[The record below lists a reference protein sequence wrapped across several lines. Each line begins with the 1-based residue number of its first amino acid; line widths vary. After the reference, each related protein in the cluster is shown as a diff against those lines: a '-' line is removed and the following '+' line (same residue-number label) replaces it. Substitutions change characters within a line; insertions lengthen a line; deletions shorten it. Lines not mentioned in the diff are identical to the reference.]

1 MAEYGLTSNG
11 INIKRLDTII
21 DEIHSD
27 LTNSWGVNTKANPQS
42 FLNVLITDFSDK
54 VAELWEFG
62 QDIYYSQNPLTANG
76 IYLDGAGQYAGITRE
91 EASPSYY
98 RILCTGT
105 EGTTIPEDTIIKSD
119 TNPAV
124 SMLPISESTIS
135 RSNFSTAVLKIV
147 SLDGNPLTV
156 SLNGALYSVTA
167 ASGATAET
175 AMQALEAAITDEN
188 FVAAASGSLL
198 TIEAVAQDSSNVM
211 VLSDNLTTDSIGTV
225 VMFATLGVGNIYLP
239 VGSVTIITKSVT
251 GLRSVTN
258 VGTYISGQLE
268 EDDTEFR
275 NSYME
280 KIFSHSSRMTQS
292 IRSAILDNCQGVSAV
307 TVYENTKDV
316 VDSEGRYPHS
326 VEVVVD
332 GGDSTE
338 IAQQIFNTKAG
349 GINTFGSVSTTVT
362 GDNGEEIT
370 IRFNRPKY
378 VNAWFNVV
386 ISIAPNATIATD
398 YADIVRTQI
407 LSELSGFASGE
418 DVVTQNTIIPKI
430 YNALE
435 GIDYIQITIA
445 TGNTPPSSPS
455 ANDLWYDRLNNQLMV
470 YSTSWTASSTPFT
483 YGSSAPSNPASG
495 DLWYDTSSSTLKEY
509 SSSWGTSLKT
519 ITIGASSP
527 ESYPLYNLYVTER
540 ERVTSRADMIE
551 VVLNA

>member
-11 INIKRLDTII
+11 INIKRLDTIM
-21 DEIHSD
+21 DEIHTD
-27 LTNSWGVNTKANPQS
+27 LTNGWGVNTRTNPQS
-42 FLNVLITDFSDK
+42 FLNVLITDFADK
-54 VAELWEFG
+54 IAELWEFG
-62 QDIYYSQNPLTANG
+62 QDIYYSQNPLTAEG
-76 IYLDGAGQYAGITRE
+76 IYLDGTGQYAGITRE
-91 EASPSYY
+91 GASPSYY

-105 EGTTIPEDTIIKSD
+105 EGTVIPEDTIIKSD

-124 SMLPISESTIS
+124 SMRPTGESTIS

-156 SLNGALYSVTA
+156 SLNGTLYSVTPV
-167 ASGATAET
+167 SGATTTT

-188 FVAAASGSLL
+188 FVVAASGNSL
-198 TIEAVAQDSSNVM
+198 TIEAVTRESSNVM

-225 VMFATLGVGNIYLP
+225 VIFATEEDGNIYLP
-239 VGSVTIITKSVT
+239 GGSVTIITRSVT

-258 VGTYISGQLE
+258 VGTYVSGQLE
-268 EDDTEFR
+268 EDDNEFR

-292 IRSAILDNCQGVSAV
+292 IRSAILDNCQGVSSV
-307 TVYENTKDV
+307 TVYENTTDV
-316 VDSEGRYPHS
+316 TDSEGRYPHS

-349 GINTFGSVSTTVT
+349 GINTFGSVSATIT

-370 IRFNRPKY
+370 IRFNRPRY

-398 YADIVRTQI
+398 YADIVRAQI
-407 LSELSGFASGE
+407 LSELSGLSSGE

-430 YNALE
+430 YDALK
-435 GIDYIQITIA
+435 GIDYVQITIA

-455 ANDLWYDRLNNQLMV
+455 ADVLWYDRLNDKLMV
-470 YSTSWTASSTPFT
+470 YSTSWTVSSTPFT
-483 YGSSAPSNPASG
+483 YGSSAPSDPESG
-495 DLWYDTSSSTLKEY
+495 DLWYDTNSSTLKEY

-527 ESYPLYNLYVTER
+527 ESYPLNNLYVTER
-540 ERVTSRADMIE
+540 ERVMSREDMIE